1 MVTPGA
7 RLNIATNNPEIL
19 AGRDAAGHYYLTVTD
34 EQGNRIT
41 VSSERREL
49 LQRLTHAVS
58 EALRESKGG

>member
-7 RLNIATNNPEIL
+7 SLHLTTNNPEIS
-19 AGRDAAGHYYLTVTD
+19 AGRTNTGQYYLTVAD

-58 EALRESKGG
+58 EALHESKGG

>member
-7 RLNIATNNPEIL
+7 LLHLVTNNPEIT
-19 AGRDAAGHYYLTVTD
+19 AGRTNTGQYYLTISD

-41 VSSERREL
+41 VSSDRREL

-58 EALRESKGG
+58 EALHESKSA

>member
-7 RLNIATNNPEIL
+7 LLHLVTNNPDIT
-19 AGRDAAGHYYLTVTD
+19 AGRTAAGQYYLTIAD

-58 EALRESKGG
+58 EALHESKAG